1 MIKVIYVTSDS
12 LEYNSSANIRNWGL
26 VEGLLANGAAVYTL
40 SPYPTNR
47 TMFNGVVDTSSFV
60 KRYWIGGVPKTQ
72 ELSYEHKDVKV
83 SKLKQSLKKFGF
95 ELFNYLSV
103 YDRRKFLR
111 RKIDADLID
120 ESFDYIISSSDPK
133 SAHLFVEELLKQRPS
148 IGGKWIQ
155 YWGDPFTNDIS
166 EKKLF
171 GNLFVKREERKLLNM
186 ADKVVYV
193 SPFTVEEQVKKYPSF
208 KSKIVFLPIP
218 YRISNNNP
226 QISFEKGLVGYFGD
240 YSSKFRNI
248 IPFYNAIKQMGIRA
262 NIIGNS
268 DVSLASTRDINV
280 KGRLPIQELVDITD
294 KTHVFV
300 CICNLYGTQIPG
312 KVYHYVN
319 SGKPILVI
327 LDGDRKNELKNYFES
342 FNRFYICDNTQDS
355 IVSCLKTIVDEERF
369 FQVPDSL
376 NPHIIA
382 RKFIE

>member
-1 MIKVIYVTSDS
+1 M
-12 LEYNSSANIRNWGL
+12 
-26 VEGLLANGAAVYTL
+26 
-40 SPYPTNR
+40 
-47 TMFNGVVDTSSFV
+47 
-60 KRYWIGGVPKTQ
+60 
-72 ELSYEHKDVKV
+72 
-83 SKLKQSLKKFGF
+83 
-95 ELFNYLSV
+95 
-103 YDRRKFLR
+103 
-111 RKIDADLID
+111 
-120 ESFDYIISSSDPK
+120 
-133 SAHLFVEELLKQRPS
+133 
-148 IGGKWIQ
+148 
-155 YWGDPFTNDIS
+155 
-166 EKKLF
+166 
-171 GNLFVKREERKLLNM
+171 FVKREERKLLNM

-226 QISFEKGLVGYFGD
+226 QISYEKGLVGYFGD

-300 CICNLYGTQIPG
+300 CICNLHGTQIPG

-355 IVSCLKTIVDEERF
+355 IVSCLITIVDEERF